1 MNEFLPWGLPMAPAC
16 RLPFHRSECCR
27 CDAARIGLPRSA
39 AARGAA
45 LLLSLCFVAASA
57 ADILHLATGGTVEG
71 EIISRDEQNYV
82 VRTTAGTIT
91 LPADAVTRV
100 EVAPSPFQEYE
111 LRLAETRDTA
121 EGQFALAE
129 WCLERGLSAER
140 RRHLQRAIELD
151 GDFAPARSALGHLRV
166 GEFWVDA
173 RTTVR
178 RDRSARPEE
187 EPRAEGDRNDERVV
201 GAIQSNWIRRIRTI
215 RTQQLESQLEKSRV
229 AGRTSILEIRDPLA
243 ILPMTRVL
251 SGGNRSTRELLVEA
265 LGSFAEDEATMNLAA
280 LVLVD
285 GDRGV
290 RERAV
295 SRLKARSDPRVAP
308 QMRRALR
315 SDNDELIRRAA
326 YVLGEIGDASAVPEL
341 IESLKVRRWKMV
353 EVPMRGYFGE
363 WQQVFTGQTI
373 TTISGQV
380 QVAHNPQIG
389 VFDAG
394 FVTIQSE
401 LQRREVTVY
410 RTEVLEALKLLTGEN
425 FGFEI
430 PAWKRWLEEKRP

>member
-1 MNEFLPWGLPMAPAC
+1 MLLTTC
-16 RLPFHRSECCR
+16 
-27 CDAARIGLPRSA
+27 A
-39 AARGAA
+39 AAPT
-45 LLLSLCFVAASA
+45 SA
-57 ADILHLATGGTVEG
+57 DVLHLATGGTVEG
-71 EIISRDEQNYV
+71 EIVSKDDQNYV

-91 LPADAVTRV
+91 LPADAVTRI

-111 LRLAETRDTA
+111 LRLADTADTA

-129 WCLERGLSAER
+129 WCQERGLSTER
-140 RRHLQRAIELD
+140 RKHLHRAVELD
-151 GDFAPARSALGHLRV
+151 ADFAAARGALGHVRV

-201 GAIQSNWIRRIRTI
+201 GAIQSNWMRRIRTV
-215 RTQQLESQLEKSRV
+215 RTQQLESQLEKMRA
-229 AGRTSILEIRDPLA
+229 AGRTAILEIRDPLA

-251 SGGNRSTRELLVEA
+251 SGGSRSTRELLVEA
-265 LGSFAEDEATMNLAA
+265 LGSFTEDEATMNLAA

-295 SRLKARSDPRVAP
+295 SRLKSRDDPRIAP

-326 YVLGEIGDASAVPEL
+326 YVLGEIADTSAVPEL
-341 IESLKVRRWKMV
+341 IDALKVRRWKMV
-353 EVPMRGYFGE
+353 EVPVRGYFGE
-363 WQQVFTGQTI
+363 WQQVFSGQTI

-380 QVAHNPQIG
+380 RVAHNPQIG